1 LRATVGRIVR
11 MESVTTAG
19 VIAGVVVVR
28 AEAVEEVVAAGQAVA
43 AVADVAVLGT
53 KENRPRIFTDKTA
66 AIQVAA
72 FLLAGFEFDD
82 NVKD

>member
-1 LRATVGRIVR
+1 

-53 KENRPRIFTDKTA
+53 KENRPRIFTDSH
-66 AIQVAA
+66 
-72 FLLAGFEFDD
+72 G
-82 NVKD
+82 